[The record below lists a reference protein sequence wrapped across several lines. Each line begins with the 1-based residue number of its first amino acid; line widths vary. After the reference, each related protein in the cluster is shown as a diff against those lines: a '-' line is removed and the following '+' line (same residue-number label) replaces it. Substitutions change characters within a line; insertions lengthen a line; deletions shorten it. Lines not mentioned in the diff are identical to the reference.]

1 MNFLQSME
9 KTDLKKYFHTTSCI
23 IPLNLNRETCT
34 LNNVD
39 LDQFINI
46 YSDFLDYMNSL
57 YTVKHE
63 YVAGEYRERA
73 LQLLHK
79 KETIT
84 LAYIANGTI
93 LGFVNY
99 HINTLGLN
107 VRINEIFIMDKYRK
121 LGIGTKLLQ
130 YIETIACE
138 NKFVKSIELSV
149 NENNELAKKFYVNYG
164 FKYK

>member
-1 MNFLQSME
+1 MSFLQNME
-9 KTDLKKYFHTTSCI
+9 KTDLKKCFHAASCI
-23 IPLNLNRETCT
+23 IPLNLNRENYT
-34 LNNVD
+34 LSNAD
-39 LDQFINI
+39 LDQFVNI

-63 YVAGEYRERA
+63 YVTGEYREQA

-84 LAYIANGTI
+84 LAYIANNTI

-99 HINTLGLN
+99 HTNTLGSN
-107 VRINEIFIMDKYRK
+107 VHINEIFVMDKYRK

-130 YIETIACE
+130 YIETIACD

-149 NENNELAKKFYVNYG
+149 NENNELAKKFYINYG